1 MLNFGPKIFLLLLLA
16 FPITLLSSGGVRAE
30 SESAEDLG
38 PDSVVVEEEEDEE
51 DEVLVEEAQVS
62 ESDTDDD
69 GDLDE
74 DSTGKDVTSH
84 PDADTTIVFVTGE
97 EFPANEIVK
106 FLVGFTNKGTQDFL
120 VQSLEASFR
129 YPQDYQ
135 FYIQNF
141 TALPLS
147 TVIQP
152 QRQASFE
159 YSFIPAQPMAGR
171 PFGLVILLK
180 YQDSE
185 GNSYQSAIY
194 NQTVTITELDE
205 GLDGETVFMY
215 VFLCGLVALLL
226 FGMYQVLESR
236 TRKRIPAKV
245 ETGTTGL
252 NDVDIS
258 WIPQETL
265 NVMNKASPKASP
277 RKRTKR
283 AAGTDQ

>member
-1 MLNFGPKIFLLLLLA
+1 MFNIGPKIFFIFLLA
-16 FPITLLSSGGVRAE
+16 FPCTLVHIGGVSAE
-30 SESAEDLG
+30 SDPSEDHA
-38 PDSVVVEEEEDEE
+38 PDSAVEEEEEDE

-62 ESDTDDD
+62 DTDTDDD
-69 GDLDE
+69 ADE
-74 DSTGKDVTSH
+74 DSTGTDVTSH

-106 FLVGFTNKGTQDFL
+106 FLVGFTNKGSQDFT

-152 QRQASFE
+152 QKQASFE
-159 YSFIPAQPMAGR
+159 YSFIPAQPMSGR
-171 PFGLVILLK
+171 PFGLVILLN

-185 GNSYQSAIY
+185 GNGFQSAIY

-205 GLDGETVFMY
+205 GLDGETMFMY
-215 VFLCGLVALLL
+215 VFLSGLVALFL
-226 FGMYQVLESR
+226 FGVYQVLESR
-236 TRKRIPAKV
+236 TRKRLPVKV
-245 ETGTTGL
+245 ETGTGGMS
-252 NDVDIS
+252 DVDIS

-265 NVMNKASPKASP
+265 NAMNKASPKASP

>member
-1 MLNFGPKIFLLLLLA
+1 MFNFAPKIFLLFLVA
-16 FPITLLSSGGVRAE
+16 FPCALVSIGGV
-30 SESAEDLG
+30 SAQSDTVEDPA
-38 PDSVVVEEEEDEE
+38 PDSTVEEEEEDDE
-51 DEVLVEEAQVS
+51 DEVLVEEAPVS
-62 ESDTDDD
+62 DSDTDDD
-69 GDLDE
+69 ADD
-74 DSTGKDVTSH
+74 DSTETDVTSH

-106 FLVGFTNKGTQDFL
+106 FLVGFTNKGSQHFT

-147 TVIQP
+147 TVVQP

-171 PFGLVILLK
+171 PFGLVILLN

-185 GNSYQSAIY
+185 GNGFQSAIY
-194 NQTVTITELDE
+194 NQTVTITERDE
-205 GLDGETVFMY
+205 GLDGETMFMY
-215 VFLCGLVALLL
+215 VFLAGLVALLF
-226 FGMYQVLESR
+226 FGLYQVLESR
-236 TRKRIPAKV
+236 TRKRLPVKV
-245 ETGTTGL
+245 ETGTGGL

-265 NVMNKASPKASP
+265 NAMNKASPKASP

>member
-1 MLNFGPKIFLLLLLA
+1 MFQMGSKILLLLLLA
-16 FPITLLSSGGVRAE
+16 FPCSLIGSVGRVSAE
-30 SESAEDLG
+30 SEPPGDGTA
-38 PDSVVVEEEEDEE
+38 DSVVDEEEEEDDEE
-51 DEVLVEEAQVS
+51 ALVEETHI
-62 ESDTDDD
+62 SDDSGDEQDDPV
-69 GDLDE
+69 E
-74 DSTGKDVTSH
+74 AAVTSH
-84 PDADTTIVFVTGE
+84 PDVDTTIIFVSGE

-106 FLVGFTNKGTQDFL
+106 FLVGFTNKGSQDFT

-141 TALPLS
+141 TVLPLN
-147 TVIQP
+147 TLVQP

-159 YSFIPAQPMAGR
+159 YSFIPALPMAGR
-171 PFGLVILLK
+171 PFGLVILLN

-185 GNSYQSAIY
+185 GNVFQSAIF
-194 NQTVTITELDE
+194 NQTVTITELEE

-215 VFLCGLVALLL
+215 VFLSGLVALIL
-226 FGMYQVLESR
+226 FGLYQVLESR
-236 TRKRIPAKV
+236 TRKRVPGKV
-245 ETGTTGL
+245 ETGTGGL